1 MLFWMES
8 LIRHYRALIRLKK
21 PWINIITINRV
32 VYGLKENRAQK
43 NSKSTLSYLDVIT
56 LFSRIAEYVHNV
68 ISCRLRIRTYV
79 IWKTT
84 HLYFNW
90 QKWCSK
96 WTHLSQISFC
106 KQFKF
111 SFRNQYFP
119 TTVAIAVRT
128 RWRQPLRVRKTFTT
142 LEIHNAPAGE
152 SFVNCYSVYLE
163 RKISFAF

>member
-1 MLFWMES
+1 MLSKLSSMLFWMES

-43 NSKSTLSYLDVIT
+43 NSKSTLSYLDIIT

-84 HLYFNW
+84 HLLISTDKNDVLNELTFRKFLSVNNFN
-90 QKWCSK
+90 SA
-96 WTHLSQISFC
+96 SEISI
-106 KQFKF
+106 
-111 SFRNQYFP
+111 FP
-119 TTVAIAVRT
+119 RLL
-128 RWRQPLRVRKTFTT
+128 PLRWGRGEDNLYGLEKHLLHWRFTMLRQVRV
-142 LEIHNAPAGE
+142 L
-152 SFVNCYSVYLE
+152 
-163 RKISFAF
+163 